1 MAQALEVLLPLPLPP
16 FDFLAPFE
24 EALPKIGCRV
34 VVPWQ
39 QGVRLGVVSACKSL
53 PAKQIVDLREA
64 IAILDSEPFIL
75 ESAIK
80 LIARLSEY
88 SCVPQGLVLKQ
99 FLAVGLEVKLEHKI
113 RPLKGVTDIDIPIDR
128 WLDTEELEVNQLDF
142 YRRQGLVE
150 EQVRLVEEKRR
161 VLIPIKFL
169 AEAEKALSGKKHQN
183 QRRALKA
190 LWELESVESAA
201 ALSRKANV
209 PITAVRALVKKG
221 YASYEDRIAPAPDL
235 PHYVTGVV
243 PKVELALP
251 YRGDL
256 SLSGGLRI
264 ERLASLVPL
273 FKEDVAMEKSVLVLV
288 PENAFL
294 AEIVAVFA
302 ETLPTKVFSG
312 DLSDLQRL
320 RVWQELAGTPTVL
333 VGTYLALLAPLHELS
348 RIVVLEHA
356 NNSYKLLS
364 GSRIFVPTAAQF
376 LAKITGAS
384 FVLSDVLETPEVLHT
399 FANKDRFTLPIKSQR
414 IHITDLNGSNNWP
427 LSTDLIRV
435 LKQISQ
441 RERQAIILAP
451 LRGFSAAFHCIDC
464 GYLAGCPNCDLTLR
478 YHRQH
483 KELRCYQ
490 CAHREPVP
498 DFCPNCEGN
507 QLGATRAAG
516 TEWIIEAI
524 RKLLPK
530 TAIFRFDKDKRDN
543 LAELFEG
550 KPGALVGTTAI
561 MRQKLLPN
569 VSLIAHTLLDSHFD
583 MGDFRAAEMTYR
595 LLLNL
600 AELYEGKRPLV
611 LLQTFKPK
619 HEVLKYFL
627 AEDSQGFL
635 EKVLERRERF
645 NYSPFKVLAKVQVSA
660 RKEMNAEEAA
670 NFLAGALQTH
680 LGLGGSSKGEVLGPS
695 PAPVFRVRGFYHY
708 QLFVRADDYESLRQL
723 LEPVFSYRG
732 TAKVRMDIDPREML
746 GLLNE

>member
-1 MAQALEVLLPLPLPP
+1 MAQVLEVLLPLPLPP

-24 EALPKIGCRV
+24 EVLPKIGCRV

-53 PAKQIVDLREA
+53 PAKQIVDLREV
-64 IAILDSEPFIL
+64 IAILDSKPFIL
-75 ESAIK
+75 ESAIE

-99 FLAVGLEVKLEHKI
+99 FLAVGLEAKLEHKI
-113 RPLKGVTDIDIPIDR
+113 RSLKGVTDIDIPIDR
-128 WLDTEELEVNQLDF
+128 WLDTKECEANQLDF
-142 YRRQGLVE
+142 YRRQGLIE

-161 VLIPIKFL
+161 VLIPIEFL
-169 AEAEKALSGKKHQN
+169 AEAEKTLSGKKYQN
-183 QRRALKA
+183 QRHALKT
-190 LWELESVESAA
+190 LWELEWVESAA

-221 YASYEDRIAPAPDL
+221 YASYEDKPAPETSL
-235 PHYVTGVV
+235 PHYEADVV
-243 PKVELALP
+243 PKVELILP
-251 YRGDL
+251 DRGDL
-256 SLSGGLRI
+256 SLSGGLRA

-273 FKEDVAMEKSVLVLV
+273 LQEDIAMEKSVLVLV
-288 PENAFL
+288 PESAFL
-294 AEIVAVFA
+294 VETVAAFIG
-302 ETLPTKVFSG
+302 TLPTKVFSG

-320 RVWQELAGTPTVL
+320 RVWQELAEIPTVL
-333 VGTYLALLAPLHELS
+333 VGTYLALLAPLYELG

-364 GSRIFVPTAAQF
+364 GSRIFVPTATQF

-384 FVLSDVLETPEVLHT
+384 LILSDVLETPEVLHT
-399 FANKDRFTLPIKSQR
+399 FASKDRFSLPIKSQR
-414 IHITDLNGSNNWP
+414 IHLTDLNSSNNWP

-441 RERQAIILAP
+441 RERQAIILTP

-516 TEWIIEAI
+516 TEWVIEAI
-524 RKLLPK
+524 RKLLPE
-530 TAIFRFDKDKRDN
+530 TAIFRFDKDKRDD
-543 LAELFEG
+543 LSEFFEG
-550 KPGALVGTTAI
+550 KSGVLVGTTAI
-561 MRQKLLPN
+561 MRQKPLPN
-569 VSLIAHTLLDSHFD
+569 ISLVAHTLLDSHFD

-595 LLLNL
+595 LILNL
-600 AELYEGKRPLV
+600 AELSDGKRPLI

-635 EKVLERRERF
+635 EKVLERRESF
-645 NYSPFKVLAKVQVSA
+645 NYSPFKVLAKVQISA
-660 RKEMNAEEAA
+660 RKEANAEEAA
-670 NFLAGALQTH
+670 NFLAGVLQTH
-680 LGLGGSSKGEVLGPS
+680 LELGGRGRGEVLGPS
-695 PAPVFRVRGFYHY
+695 PAPIFRVRGFYHY
-708 QLFVRADDYESLRQL
+708 QLFARADDYECLRQL
-723 LEPVFSYRG
+723 LEPVLSYRG
-732 TAKVRMDIDPREML
+732 IAKVRMDIDPREML
-746 GLLNE
+746 GILNE